1 MFWRK
6 KKVKQVRQEP
16 KASEYSTD
24 SISSLAFQAQEEEE
38 IDTEIDTNEFLK
50 QWNLDNAIQHQPK
63 MPEGVAMDSCD
74 ASNKAYDLNFNRVN
88 QSVLSYYIMSSSFI
102 GYQAMGIIGQHWLVS
117 KGCFQKGRDALRRG
131 YDVTRND
138 GEELSTEDSKLI
150 IAADKKYNVTKNM
163 IRAIGM
169 NNTFGIRHIMFK
181 HTDKNFDYS
190 RPFNPDAFKNGKYA
204 GISQIDPYWI
214 SPWLEAE
221 ALNDPTSINFY
232 DPEFWQV
239 EGKKIHKSH
248 MVVLTG
254 EEVADILKPSYRY
267 GGVSMAQKVYERVYA
282 AERTANEAPQLTM
295 TKRLNVRKVDLEKAQ
310 ANKARFINNLKAAN
324 EYRDNYGQMVI
335 GTSEELHQLETSL
348 SDLDSVITS
357 QYEIVCSIFDIPA
370 SKLLG
375 TGHNGFS
382 TGETDEDY
390 YIASLETLQGT
401 DLEYIAN
408 AHYQRLIPSLFNE
421 MFDVEVV
428 WKPLKVM
435 SDKELAEV
443 NNINSQT
450 AVNEA
455 NIGAIDAVDER
466 NRLIEDKNSGYSGM
480 EALDVVDDDPE
491 MEEAMDAQD
500 FFDEQSCID
509 EMCEDACDAEYKGK
523 KVTLNK
529 PFKTPGESKKYAV
542 YVQNKNGNVQIVRF
556 GDPNMEIR
564 RDNPQARKNFRSRHD
579 CANKNDKTKPG
590 YWACKFWST
599 KSVSELL
606 NG

>member
-24 SISSLAFQAQEEEE
+24 SISSLAFQAQEEE
-38 IDTEIDTNEFLK
+38 IDTNEFLK
-50 QWNLDNAIQHQPK
+50 QWNLENAIQHQPK

-74 ASNKAYDLNFNRVN
+74 ASNNAYDLNFNRVN

-102 GYQAMGIIGQHWLVS
+102 GYQAMGIIGQHWLVA
-117 KGCFQKGRDALRRG
+117 KGCYQKGRDALRRG
-131 YDVTRND
+131 YDITRND

-150 IAADKKYNVTKNM
+150 IAADKKYKVKKNM
-163 IRAIGM
+163 IRGVGM
-169 NNTFGIRHIMFK
+169 NNMFGIRHIMFK
-181 HTDKNFDYS
+181 NTDKNFDYS
-190 RPFNPDAFKNGKYA
+190 KPFNPDAFKNGKYA

-221 ALNDPTSINFY
+221 DLNDPTSINFY

-239 EGKKIHKSH
+239 QGKKIHKSH
-248 MVVLTG
+248 MVILIG
-254 EEVADILKPSYRY
+254 EEVSDILKPSYRY
-267 GGVSMAQKVYERVYA
+267 GGVSIAQKVYERVYA

-310 ANKARFINNLKAAN
+310 ANKARFINNLKTAN

-335 GTSEELHQLETSL
+335 GTGEELHQLETSL

-390 YIASLETLQGT
+390 YISSLETLQGT
-401 DLEYIAN
+401 DLEDIAN

-421 MFDVEVV
+421 SFDVEVV

-435 SDKELAEV
+435 SDKDLAEV
-443 NNINSQT
+443 NNLNSQT

-466 NRLIEDKNSGYSGM
+466 NRLGYSGM
-480 EALDVVDDDPE
+480 EALDVIDDDPE
-491 MEEAMDAQD
+491 TEEAMDAQD
-500 FFDEQSCID
+500 CFDEQSCID
-509 EMCEDACDAEYKGK
+509 EMCEDAYDAEYKGK

-579 CANKNDKTKPG
+579 CANKTDKTKPG

>member
-24 SISSLAFQAQEEEE
+24 SISSLAFQAQEEE
-38 IDTEIDTNEFLK
+38 IDTNEFLK
-50 QWNLDNAIQHQPK
+50 QWNLENAIQHQPK

-74 ASNKAYDLNFNRVN
+74 ASNNAYDLNFNRVN

-102 GYQAMGIIGQHWLVS
+102 GYQAMGIIGQHWLVA
-117 KGCFQKGRDALRRG
+117 KGCYQKGRDALRRG
-131 YDVTRND
+131 YDITRND

-150 IAADKKYNVTKNM
+150 IAADKKYKVKKNM
-163 IRAIGM
+163 IRGVGM
-169 NNTFGIRHIMFK
+169 NNMFGIRHIMFK
-181 HTDKNFDYS
+181 NTDKNFDYS
-190 RPFNPDAFKNGKYA
+190 KPFNPDAFKNGKYA

-221 ALNDPTSINFY
+221 DLNDPTSINFY

-239 EGKKIHKSH
+239 QGKKIHKSH
-248 MVVLTG
+248 MVILIG
-254 EEVADILKPSYRY
+254 EEVSDILKPSYRY
-267 GGVSMAQKVYERVYA
+267 GGVSIAQKVYERVYA

-335 GTSEELHQLETSL
+335 GTGEELHQLETSL

-390 YIASLETLQGT
+390 YISSLETLQGT
-401 DLEYIAN
+401 DLEDIAN

-421 MFDVEVV
+421 SFDVEVV

-435 SDKELAEV
+435 SDKDLAEV
-443 NNINSQT
+443 NNLNSQT

-480 EALDVVDDDPE
+480 EALDVIDDDPE
-491 MEEAMDAQD
+491 TEEAMDAQD
-500 FFDEQSCID
+500 CFDEQSCID
-509 EMCEDACDAEYKGK
+509 EMCEDAYDAEYKGK

-542 YVQNKNGNVQIVRF
+542 YVENKSGNVQIVRF

>member
-24 SISSLAFQAQEEEE
+24 SISSLAFQAQEEE
-38 IDTEIDTNEFLK
+38 IDPNEFLR
-50 QWNLDNAIQHQPK
+50 QWNLENAIQHQPK

-74 ASNKAYDLNFNRVN
+74 ASNNAYDLNFNRVN

-102 GYQAMGIIGQHWLVS
+102 GYQAMGIIGQHWLVA

-131 YDVTRND
+131 YDITRND

-150 IAADKKYNVTKNM
+150 IAADKKYKVTKNM
-163 IRAIGM
+163 IRGVGM
-169 NNTFGIRHIMFK
+169 NNMFGIRHIMFK
-181 HTDKNFDYS
+181 NTDKNFDYS
-190 RPFNPDAFKNGKYA
+190 KPF
-204 GISQIDPYWI
+204 

-221 ALNDPTSINFY
+221 DLNDPTSINFY

-239 EGKKIHKSH
+239 QGKKIHKSH
-248 MVVLTG
+248 MVILTG

-282 AERTANEAPQLTM
+282 SERTANEAPQLTM

-335 GTSEELHQLETSL
+335 GTGEELHQLETSL

-390 YIASLETLQGT
+390 YISSLETLQGT
-401 DLEYIAN
+401 DLEDIAN

-421 MFDVEVV
+421 SFDVEVV

-435 SDKELAEV
+435 SDKDLAEV
-443 NNINSQT
+443 NNLNSQT

-480 EALDVVDDDPE
+480 EALDVIDDDPE
-491 MEEAMDAQD
+491 TEEAMDAQD
-500 FFDEQSCID
+500 GFDEQSCID
-509 EMCEDACDAEYKGK
+509 EMCEDAYDAEYKGK

-542 YVQNKNGNVQIVRF
+542 YVENKSGNVQIVRF

>member
-24 SISSLAFQAQEEEE
+24 SISSLAFQAQEEE
-38 IDTEIDTNEFLK
+38 IDTNEFLK
-50 QWNLDNAIQHQPK
+50 QWNLENAIQHQPK

-74 ASNKAYDLNFNRVN
+74 ASNNAYDLNFNRVN

-102 GYQAMGIIGQHWLVS
+102 GYQAMGIIGQHWLVA
-117 KGCFQKGRDALRRG
+117 KGCYQKGRDALRRG
-131 YDVTRND
+131 YDITRND

-150 IAADKKYNVTKNM
+150 IAADKKYKVKKNM
-163 IRAIGM
+163 IRGVGM
-169 NNTFGIRHIMFK
+169 NNMFGIRHIMFK
-181 HTDKNFDYS
+181 NTDKNFDYS
-190 RPFNPDAFKNGKYA
+190 KPFNPDAFKNGKYA

-221 ALNDPTSINFY
+221 DLNDPTSINFY

-239 EGKKIHKSH
+239 QGKKIHKSH
-248 MVVLTG
+248 M
-254 EEVADILKPSYRY
+254 
-267 GGVSMAQKVYERVYA
+267 
-282 AERTANEAPQLTM
+282 NEAPQLTM

-335 GTSEELHQLETSL
+335 GTGEELHQLETSL

-390 YIASLETLQGT
+390 YISSLETLQGT
-401 DLEYIAN
+401 DLEDIAN

-421 MFDVEVV
+421 SFDVEVV

-435 SDKELAEV
+435 SDKDLAEV
-443 NNINSQT
+443 NNLNSQT

-480 EALDVVDDDPE
+480 EALDVIDDDPE
-491 MEEAMDAQD
+491 TEEAMDAQD
-500 FFDEQSCID
+500 CFDEQSCID
-509 EMCEDACDAEYKGK
+509 EMCEDAYDAEYKGK

-542 YVQNKNGNVQIVRF
+542 YVENKSGNVQIVRF